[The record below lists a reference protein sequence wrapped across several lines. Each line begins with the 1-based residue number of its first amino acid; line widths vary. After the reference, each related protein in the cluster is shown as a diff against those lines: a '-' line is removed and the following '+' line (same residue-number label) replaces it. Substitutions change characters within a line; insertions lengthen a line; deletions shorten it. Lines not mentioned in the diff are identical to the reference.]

1 MTMRLH
7 NQKGITLVELLAVLV
22 LTSVVIAA
30 TMQFFSVN
38 LQSMNHQKTR
48 VELQR
53 EATTMLTAL
62 QKQLY
67 GAKMVTISGSNPKTL
82 TICQANDASVSFS
95 VIDQQLYLEDQL
107 IGRNL
112 HTWDLQTPEAN
123 VLEVQ
128 LDLTSPNGR
137 YDVTFE
143 ETTMFRLR
151 NYEEG
156 TICPPNES

>member
-1 MTMRLH
+1 MRLH
-7 NQKGITLVELLAVLV
+7 NQKGMTLVELLAVLV
-22 LTSVVIAA
+22 LTSIVIAA
-30 TMQFFSVN
+30 TLQFFSVN

-53 EATTMLTAL
+53 EATVMLSAL

-67 GAKMVTISGSNPKTL
+67 GAKMITISDTDPQTL
-82 TICQANDASVSFS
+82 TICQTNNTAVTFS
-95 VIDQQLYLEDQL
+95 LVDQQLQLENNFIANNLRNWQL
-107 IGRNL
+107 K
-112 HTWDLQTPEAN
+112 TPEAN

-128 LDLTSPNGR
+128 LNLASPNGR
-137 YDVTFE
+137 YDVNLA

-156 TICPPNES
+156 TTCPPNES

>member
-1 MTMRLH
+1 MRLH

-22 LTSVVIAA
+22 LTSLVIAA

-53 EATTMLTAL
+53 EATVMFSAL

-67 GAKMVTISGSNPKTL
+67 GAKMVTISETEPQTL
-82 TICQANDASVSFS
+82 TICQADDTTVTFS
-95 VIDQQLYLEDQL
+95 IVDQQLQLENNYIANSLHHWQL
-107 IGRNL
+107 EK
-112 HTWDLQTPEAN
+112 PEAN

-128 LDLTSPNGR
+128 LELASPNGR
-137 YDVTFE
+137 YDVSFA

-156 TICPPNES
+156 TTCPPNES